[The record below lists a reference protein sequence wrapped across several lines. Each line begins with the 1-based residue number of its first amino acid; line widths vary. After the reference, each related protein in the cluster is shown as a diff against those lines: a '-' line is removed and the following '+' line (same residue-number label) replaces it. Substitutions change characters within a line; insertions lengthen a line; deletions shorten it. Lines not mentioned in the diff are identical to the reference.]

1 MLMHKAKKSTSSFAL
16 SLRYCKLVI
25 LVTLGM
31 TSYAHPKLYCQLVE
45 KFRVYLQAKIPLHT
59 PHFSGDIAKICKLLV
74 WALWVYLA
82 PHTQN
87 DSINL

>member
-1 MLMHKAKKSTSSFAL
+1 MLIHKAKKSTSSFAL

-45 KFRVYLQAKIPLHT
+45 KFRVYLQAKNPLHT